1 MLHCLGPTVQRIFS
15 TLPGE
20 NTALAATKDALNG
33 YFAPKRN
40 VVAERY
46 KFRSRAQQPEESI
59 DAYLT
64 ALRELA
70 KSCAFTALEEEMIRD
85 QIVERSHSKSLK
97 QRLLQQES
105 PDLQKTMKLA
115 RSEESAAQETRLL
128 SKGSRD
134 DPIKIDKIKEGG
146 YQKKKFQL
154 L

>member
-70 KSCAFTALEEEMIRD
+70 KSCAFAALEEEMIRD

-134 DPIKIDKIKEGG
+134 DPIKIDKIK
-146 YQKKKFQL
+146 
-154 L
+154 